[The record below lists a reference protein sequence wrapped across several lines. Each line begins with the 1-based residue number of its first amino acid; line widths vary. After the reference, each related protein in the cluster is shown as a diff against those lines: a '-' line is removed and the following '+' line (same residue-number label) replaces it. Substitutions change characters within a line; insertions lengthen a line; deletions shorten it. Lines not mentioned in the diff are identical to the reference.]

1 MQREA
6 EHERDGQES
15 AQAQH
20 RNPILHAIDA
30 CNASLECFHGM
41 SEGKPRVDRLEEGR
55 RHLDGEDAARSAK
68 LHHKRDDRDSFTH
81 VSKTGR
87 ERIDDVR
94 ENDRA
99 EYACQQIEPEVFA
112 LNTHEEDVPNAEYD
126 PL

>member
-1 MQREA
+1 MDDVVLDAQGSADQVSHEA
-6 EHERDGQES
+6 GLDGHRVLERVFHRSQGRDGV
-15 AQAQH
+15 
-20 RNPILHAIDA
+20 R
-30 CNASLECFHGM
+30 
-41 SEGKPRVDRLEEGR
+41 EGQKRVDLLEEAGA
-55 RHLDGEDAARSAK
+55 HLDGEDAARSAK